1 MQPQSSLFLTT
12 QELKLRPLEP
22 TDVELL
28 WPDISDPEI
37 SKYMAWEAH
46 TDKAQT
52 RAFLQGEIT
61 RRTSGNGMTWGI
73 FKDGAFCGIVSLI
86 ALTRSHRAL
95 TYNKAELAY
104 WLGRAHQGRGMMTAA
119 VRRVMQFAF
128 QELGLHKLCVSHF
141 GDNIASQRLI
151 QRCGFRY
158 VGEQI
163 EEFQKD
169 GVWHSHHLYE
179 LLAHEFRAAQ
189 ANQK

>member
-1 MQPQSSLFLTT
+1 MQPQSSLVLTT
-12 QELKLRPLEP
+12 AELQLRPLELS
-22 TDVELL
+22 DVDLL
-28 WPDISDPEI
+28 WPDISDPQI
-37 SKYMAWEAH
+37 AQFMAWDAH

-52 RAFLQGEIT
+52 MAFLQGEIA
-61 RRTSGNGMTWGI
+61 RREAGKGMTWGI
-73 FKDGAFCGIVSLI
+73 FKDSAFCGIISLI
-86 ALTRSHRAL
+86 ALTRSHRSL

-104 WLGRAHQGRGMMTAA
+104 WLGGAHQGQGIMTAA

-169 GVWHSHHLYE
+169 GVWHNHCLYE